1 MLVKSKKDT
10 GDGDTFFY
18 NPNTTWKKG
27 GSQIKLNSFLHQNRN
42 SNGVSFTEDIDTNET
57 TNLGISR
64 EERRMNLSDNR
75 ILPGLPSIERDNSPS
90 GGRKGSKDTPKKKEF
105 FKLAGGALQKRQ
117 DAGTAVMKSGSS
129 GNFWIA
135 GNRSK
140 PNLQKSVGGRVSE
153 IEGALQKSTSMKLNN
168 DRLSSNLV
176 QDYIHKYSES
186 GNNLSGI
193 GKVGT
198 SMDRD
203 QSFVDYAA
211 QQHQIKKKK
220 VRNNFVVGYKPG

>member
-1 MLVKSKKDT
+1 MLVKSGKDG

-27 GSQIKLNSFLHQNRN
+27 GSQIKLNSFLHQSRN
-42 SNGVSFTEDIDTNET
+42 TDGGSFTDYKDRNEI

-64 EERRMNLSDNR
+64 EERKMNSSDNR
-75 ILPGLPSIERDNSPS
+75 ILPGLPSNERDNSPS

-105 FKLAGGALQKRQ
+105 FKLAGGALQKRP
-117 DAGTAVMKSGSS
+117 DAGTAVMKSASS

-140 PNLQKSVGGRVSE
+140 PSLQKSVGGRASE
-153 IEGALQKSTSMKLNN
+153 IEGALGKSSSLNLN
-168 DRLSSNLV
+168 SELISSNLV
-176 QDYIHKYSES
+176 QEYIHKYSGG
-186 GNNLSGI
+186 GNSLSGI

-220 VRNNFVVGYKPG
+220 YRNNFGVGYKPG